1 MGIFFSHIPKT
12 GGTTFRNIL
21 INNYSRRHMDW
32 EYYGKN
38 RLANPQL
45 FPFNS
50 KRQMDRLRSISGH
63 WLRYSPE
70 LIKAFPEMKFII
82 FVREPVSRIISLYFH
97 TIRAWNPNL
106 KFDEWIAN
114 AARPEISNF
123 QTRFIAGDKNLDR
136 AIEILENSYFFAGK
150 LEKFDE
156 SLCILNKMMGNE
168 LDMHYSAL
176 RTSKQNKKELFE
188 NQKNMRAIEKLRQ
201 HNTSDFM
208 LNDYI
213 EQTLLPKYQ
222 KKHGNITDKELAVF
236 KKENIGFKFSKA
248 KKLLFLIN
256 KNIFN
261 RLLRV

>member
-1 MGIFFSHIPKT
+1 MGIFFTHIPKT
-12 GGTTFRNIL
+12 GGTTLRNIL
-21 INNYSRRHMDW
+21 INNYSLRHMDW

-50 KRQMDRLRSISGH
+50 KRQMDRLQSISGH
-63 WLRYSPE
+63 WLRYSPG

-97 TIRAWNPNL
+97 AIRARNLNL

-114 AARPEISNF
+114 PARPGISNF
-123 QTRFIAGDKNLDR
+123 QTRFIAGDNSPDR
-136 AIEILENSYFFAGK
+136 AIEILENGYFFAGK

-156 SLCILNKMMGNE
+156 SLCILNKMMGNK
-168 LDMHYSAL
+168 LDMHYSVL
-176 RTSKQNKKELFE
+176 RKSKQNKKEFFE
-188 NQKNMRAIEKLRQ
+188 NQKNMRAIEKLRR

-213 EQTLLPKYQ
+213 EQKLLPKYQ
-222 KKHGNITDKELAVF
+222 KEYGNIKDKELAVF

-248 KKLLFLIN
+248 RKLLFLIN
-256 KNIFN
+256 KKFFN
-261 RLLRV
+261 RPDLR